1 MSEAHVS
8 LGEHSVP
15 PMEARPFAIPSKKLA
30 MWLFIM
36 ADVMTFAACVAAYGF
51 LRNSTPDWPR
61 PFHGVTNVAI
71 MTLVMLTSGLT
82 MLIGL
87 RAAKLGDKS
96 GAFRW
101 IMITAAAG
109 VIFTLL
115 HIRDWMGMMNQGVG
129 LFHNPWGPPA
139 FGAGFFVV
147 TGFSLL
153 HISVGTIALIIV
165 NLRYRSG
172 RYNADDIELMNL
184 FWQFVGLVWLF
195 IVPIVY
201 LMNLAPK
208 A

>member
-1 MSEAHVS
+1 
-8 LGEHSVP
+8 
-15 PMEARPFAIPSKKLA
+15 

-36 ADVMTFAACVAAYGF
+36 AAVVTSAACGAAYGF
-51 LRNSTPDWPR
+51 LRNSTPEWPR

-71 MTLVMLTSGLT
+71 MTRVMLTSGLT

-115 HIRDWMGMMNQGVG
+115 HIRDWMGIMNQGVG

-165 NLRYRSG
+165 NLRSRSG
-172 RYNADDIELMNL
+172 RCNPDHIELMHL
-184 FWQFVGLVWLF
+184 FWQFVGFDCLF
-195 IVPIVY
+195 IHPI
-201 LMNLAPK
+201 
-208 A
+208 